1 MRAMK
6 LLLSIHDVTPALED
20 PVRRLWTLCAERG
33 VQPALFVVPNW
44 HGAWPLAEHLSFV
57 RWLRARAD
65 DGAEIFL
72 HGERHD
78 EQGLQR
84 GWTDELRAVGR
95 TAGEGEFL
103 TLDHQGALARM
114 ERGAALLR
122 RLGLAPIGFVPPAWL
137 AREATA
143 RAALDC
149 GLLLGEDVR
158 SVHLHQRAT
167 RLPSPV
173 VRWSGRTAI
182 RARLSASV
190 AEVRWMLN
198 KQHWLVRLA
207 LHPGDLAHPVTARS
221 LADSLDRWLA
231 VRIPWR
237 YAAL

>member
-1 MRAMK
+1 MK

-20 PVRRLWTLCAERG
+20 PVRRLWSLCAERG

-44 HGAWPLAEHLSFV
+44 HGAWPLAEHLGFV
-57 RWLRARAD
+57 NWLRARVD

-78 EQGLQR
+78 EHGLRR
-84 GWTDELRAVGR
+84 GLTDELRALGR
-95 TAGEGEFL
+95 TAREGEFL
-103 TLDHQGALARM
+103 TLDAGAARTRM
-114 ERGAALLR
+114 ARGAALLR
-122 RLGLAPIGFVPPAWL
+122 QLGLPPIGFVPPAWL
-137 AREATA
+137 AREGTA
-143 RAALDC
+143 GAALDC
-149 GLLLGEDVR
+149 GLLLGEDVS

-173 VRWSGRTAI
+173 VRWSGRSPV
-182 RARLSASV
+182 RARLSAAV
-190 AEVRWMLN
+190 ADARWMMHQ
-198 KQHWLVRLA
+198 QHWLVRLA
-207 LHPGDLAHPVTARS
+207 LHPGDLAHPVTTRS